1 MQQVI
6 FQSLGGLGM
15 FLFGMKIMSEGLQKV
30 AGKKLRQILGLVSNN
45 RFVGCGVGAIAT
57 SIIQSSSATTVML
70 VSFVDAGLM
79 SFTQALGVIL
89 GANVGTTMTAQL
101 IAFKIS
107 AYALPAIAA
116 GVLLKFFAG
125 HGKRIYVGDV
135 LLGFGLVFFGLA
147 TMKAGFAPLK
157 ESETFISFF
166 TRFNADNYLGI
177 LMCVLAGTILTMLL
191 QSSSATVGITM
202 VLATGGLLD
211 FPASVALILGDNIGT
226 TITAELASVGA
237 SIHAHRTARAHTLF
251 NVFGVLSIILFFPL
265 FIKLVIWVTGATLS
279 IGPPDFIVDG
289 ERTNMSRYIAN
300 SHTLFNVVNALFF
313 LMVLPY
319 LAKVAVWITPQR
331 KDEAELDELYKIK
344 YMESGF
350 IETPSVAIEQAK
362 AEILRMGELVKLTYD
377 DVIDS
382 LVQHK
387 LKKLAKWRK
396 REDAID
402 LLQKEITKFL
412 IKVGQKNVMPEES
425 KEISSLFR
433 MTNNLERVGDSIENV
448 AELIEELIEQDI
460 RLSEGGMNDYKEI
473 SGEVGKFIDF
483 ILGAMMREDIG
494 VMNKALALEDNINR
508 MREEMRGNYM
518 VRLHSG
524 VCAVDPGL
532 MLVDMLTAFEK
543 IGDYCFNI
551 AQAIA
556 GVK

>member
-237 SIHAHRTARAHTLF
+237 TINAHRTARAHTLF
-251 NVFGVLSIILFFPL
+251 NVFGVLNIILFFPL
-265 FIKLVIWVTGATLS
+265 FIKLVIWVTGATML

-289 ERTNMSRYIAN
+289 EKTNMSRYIAN
-300 SHTLFNVVNALFF
+300 AHTLFNVVNALFF

-362 AEILRMGELVKLTYD
+362 AEIIRMGELVKLMYD

-382 LVQHK
+382 LEPRK
-387 LKKLAKWRK
+387 LKELAKWRK
-396 REDAID
+396 REDAVD

-425 KEISSLFR
+425 REISSLFR

-448 AELIEELIEQDI
+448 AELIEELIEQDLL
-460 RLSEGGMNDYKEI
+460 LSEGGMNDYKEI
-473 SGEVGKFIDF
+473 SREVGKFIDF
-483 ILGAMMREDIG
+483 ILGAMTQEDIG
-494 VMNKALALEDNINR
+494 VMNKALALEANINR
-508 MREEMRGNYM
+508 MREEMRGNYL

-543 IGDYCFNI
+543 MGDYCFNI